1 MKYTKIQ
8 EDRSKFNS
16 MFGQLKECRLSLE
29 KDDTPIVDIFNSIID
44 IDLIKKS
51 MSERRTKFVNKK
63 RSGNRCDFGKLFDLI
78 RKDYKAFF
86 NFSEAMSEYLYSEDK
101 VLDITIEPK
110 EFVSLKNIKLIYDFK
125 KDFIP
130 SFQMDKELRD
140 ELLSLSAKLYLE
152 THKKK
157 SDYYASDYHSDKY
170 RAQEFFSDLVSDISK
185 LFFIKSLHEKELY
198 FVFDENELKVPTKE
212 DDLSTRGDKLYI
224 CDFFEGNNKEEDLFY
239 FNKFLL
245 DDNLSKEKLT
255 EVFVDK
261 IKVAI
266 DSRIESIVDINSPI
280 FSLINLELGNVPIDL
295 FTDVQI
301 LLQIQKHK
309 KSYNFSTIE
318 NIKKITSEDQFA
330 RFMKILAKI

>member
-8 EDRSKFNS
+8 EDRSKFNY

-29 KDDTPIVDIFNSIID
+29 KDDTPIVDIFNSIINV
-44 IDLIKKS
+44 DLIKKS
-51 MSERRTKFVNKK
+51 LTEKRTKFINKK
-63 RSGNRCDFGKLFDLI
+63 RSENRCDFSKLFDLI

-101 VLDITIEPK
+101 VLDVTIEPK
-110 EFVSLKNIKLIYDFK
+110 EFVSLKNIKLMYEFK

-140 ELLSLSAKLYLE
+140 ELLNLSAKLYLQ

-157 SDYYASDYHSDKY
+157 SDYYTYDCRPDKY
-170 RAQEFFSDLVSDISK
+170 LAQEFFSDLVSDISK
-185 LFFIKSLHEKELY
+185 LFFIKSLHKKELY
-198 FVFDENELKVPTKE
+198 FVFDKNELKIPTTE
-212 DDLSTRGDKLYI
+212 DDLSTSGDKLYI
-224 CDFFEGNNKEEDLFY
+224 CDFFEERDKEEDLFY

-245 DDNLSKEKLT
+245 GDNLSKDKLI

-280 FSLINLELGNVPIDL
+280 FSLINIELGNVPIDL

-309 KSYNFSTIE
+309 KSYDFSTIE
-318 NIKKITSEDQFA
+318 NIKKITSDDQFA

>member
-1 MKYTKIQ
+1 MI
-8 EDRSKFNS
+8 
-16 MFGQLKECRLSLE
+16 
-29 KDDTPIVDIFNSIID
+29 
-44 IDLIKKS
+44 
-51 MSERRTKFVNKK
+51 ERRTKFLNKK
-63 RSGNRCDFGKLFDLI
+63 RSENRCDFSKLFDLI

-86 NFSEAMSEYLYSEDK
+86 NFSEAMSEYFYSEDK
-101 VLDITIEPK
+101 VLDVTIEPK
-110 EFVSLKNIKLIYDFK
+110 EFVSLKNINLIYEFR

-130 SFQMDKELRD
+130 SFGLDKELKD

-157 SDYYASDYHSDKY
+157 SDYYASDYYPDKY

-185 LFFIKSLHEKELY
+185 LFFIKSLHERELY
-198 FVFDENELKVPTKE
+198 FVFDENELKISTTE

-266 DSRIESIVDINSPI
+266 DSRIESIVDINSHI

-309 KSYNFSTIE
+309 KSYDFSTIE
-318 NIKKITSEDQFA
+318 NIKKITSDEQFA

>member
-16 MFGQLKECRLSLE
+16 MFGQLKECRMTLE

-44 IDLIKKS
+44 IDFRKKALIKK
-51 MSERRTKFVNKK
+51 RTKFLNKK
-63 RSGNRCDFGKLFDLI
+63 RSENRCDFNKLFDLI

-86 NFSEAMSEYLYSEDK
+86 NFSEAMSEYLYSEQD
-101 VLDITIEPK
+101 VLDVTIEPDR
-110 EFVSLKNIKLIYDFK
+110 FVSMNDINLTYKLKGDFG
-125 KDFIP
+125 
-130 SFQMDKELRD
+130 SSLSEELKD
-140 ELLSLSAKLYLE
+140 ELLSILAKLYLE

-157 SDYYASDYHSDKY
+157 SNYYTFEGLPHEFYAM
-170 RAQEFFSDLVSDISK
+170 EFFSNLVSDISK
-185 LFFIKSLHEKELY
+185 LFFIKSLPEKELY
-198 FVFDENELKVPTKE
+198 FVFDTNQLKIPTME

-224 CDFFEGNNKEEDLFY
+224 CDFFEERYKEEDLFY

-245 DDNLSKEKLT
+245 GDNLSKEKLT

-309 KSYNFSTIE
+309 KSYDFSTIE
-318 NIKKITSEDQFA
+318 NIKKITSKEQFE

>member
-1 MKYTKIQ
+1 MKYTKVQ

-29 KDDTPIVDIFNSIID
+29 KDDSLIVDIFNSIID
-44 IDLIKKS
+44 IDSRKKALS
-51 MSERRTKFVNKK
+51 KKRTKFINKK
-63 RSGNRCDFGKLFDLI
+63 RSENRCDFSKLFDLI
-78 RKDYKAFF
+78 QKDYKAFF
-86 NFSEAMSEYLYSEDK
+86 NFSEAMSEHLYSEQD
-101 VLDITIEPK
+101 VLDVIIEPVR
-110 EFVSLKNIKLIYDFK
+110 FVSMNDIKLTYKLKADLGSLS
-125 KDFIP
+125 KDL
-130 SFQMDKELRD
+130 KD
-140 ELLSLSAKLYLE
+140 ELLSMLAKLYLE

-157 SDYYASDYHSDKY
+157 SNYYTFDGLTHEYYAM
-170 RAQEFFSDLVSDISK
+170 EFFSDLVREISN
-185 LFFIKSLHEKELY
+185 LFFIKSLPKKQLY
-198 FVFDENELKVPTKE
+198 FVFEENELKAPTTE

-224 CDFFEGNNKEEDLFY
+224 CDFFEERDKEEDLFY

-309 KSYNFSTIE
+309 NSYGFSTIE
-318 NIKKITSEDQFA
+318 NIKKITSKEQFA

>member
-29 KDDTPIVDIFNSIID
+29 KDDTPIVNIFNSIID

-63 RSGNRCDFGKLFDLI
+63 RSETRCDFGKLFDLI

-101 VLDITIEPK
+101 VLDVTIEPK

-130 SFQMDKELRD
+130 SFELDKELKD
-140 ELLSLSAKLYLE
+140 ELLNLSAKLYLQ

-157 SDYYASDYHSDKY
+157 SDYYTYDCRPDKY

-185 LFFIKSLHEKELY
+185 LFFIKSLHERELY
-198 FVFDENELKVPTKE
+198 FVFDENELKISTAE
-212 DDLSTRGDKLYI
+212 DDLSTCGDKLYI

-255 EVFVDK
+255 EIFVDK

-309 KSYNFSTIE
+309 KSYDFSTIE
-318 NIKKITSEDQFA
+318 NIKKITSDEQFA

>member
-8 EDRSKFNS
+8 EDRSKFNY

-29 KDDTPIVDIFNSIID
+29 KDDTPIVDIFNSIINV
-44 IDLIKKS
+44 DLIKKS
-51 MSERRTKFVNKK
+51 LTEKRTKFINKK
-63 RSGNRCDFGKLFDLI
+63 RSENRCDFSKLFDLI

-101 VLDITIEPK
+101 VLDVTIEPK
-110 EFVSLKNIKLIYDFK
+110 EFVSLKNIKLMYEFK

-140 ELLSLSAKLYLE
+140 ELLNLSAKLYLQ

-157 SDYYASDYHSDKY
+157 SDYYTYDCRPDKY
-170 RAQEFFSDLVSDISK
+170 LAQEFFSDLVSDISK
-185 LFFIKSLHEKELY
+185 LFFIKSLHKKELY
-198 FVFDENELKVPTKE
+198 FVFDKNELKIPTTE

-224 CDFFEGNNKEEDLFY
+224 CDFFEERDKEEDLFY

-245 DDNLSKEKLT
+245 GDNLSKDKLT

-280 FSLINLELGNVPIDL
+280 FSLINIELGNVPIDL

-309 KSYNFSTIE
+309 KSYDFSTIE
-318 NIKKITSEDQFA
+318 NIKKITSDEQFA